1 MCCVCNDCMEKQSVA
16 PQGEIS
22 QTSVEWLRVVI
33 GILLAWKTKLD
44 PCSEVLVKRGG
55 VVRPPRHISPSL
67 VLRPTRQIA
76 NEHHAALEK
85 KT

>member
-1 MCCVCNDCMEKQSVA
+1 MVESRYWNLVSMEN
-16 PQGEIS
+16 
-22 QTSVEWLRVVI
+22 
-33 GILLAWKTKLD
+33 KLD
-44 PCSEVLVKRGG
+44 PCSEVLVKRSG

-67 VLRPTRQIA
+67 LRPTRQIA

>member
-1 MCCVCNDCMEKQSVA
+1 MVESRYWNLVSMEN
-16 PQGEIS
+16 
-22 QTSVEWLRVVI
+22 
-33 GILLAWKTKLD
+33 KLD

-67 VLRPTRQIA
+67 VLRLTRQIA

>member
-1 MCCVCNDCMEKQSVA
+1 MVESRYWNLVSMEN
-16 PQGEIS
+16 
-22 QTSVEWLRVVI
+22 
-33 GILLAWKTKLD
+33 KLD
-44 PCSEVLVKRGG
+44 PCVLVKRGG

-85 KT
+85 KP

>member
-44 PCSEVLVKRGG
+44 PCSEVLVKRSG

-67 VLRPTRQIA
+67 LRPTRQIA